1 MAYPL
6 FAVHEGQ
13 GVMGNLLKLL
23 SREGDEG
30 DKIDLFLDFE
40 SKFLLVLF
48 LLDVLY
54 FQYFSTFPIQ
64 ILISEI

>member
-40 SKFLLVLF
+40 SKFLLF
-48 LLDVLY
+48 FLDVLY
-54 FQYFSTFPIQ
+54 FQ
-64 ILISEI
+64 